1 MSASTQGKDA
11 LPAPSGP
18 PGRGWLAALVLVLVV
33 LALYLYPLA
42 ATRAHLGPSP
52 LPPLFAPDLYCY
64 LSLSNPQAVAPH
76 VVANPWYGLPVL
88 EAATGYGK
96 FGLSFVLFG
105 GLRHLL
111 GNSWWATVALW
122 TALWT
127 LLICLAAIWL
137 LRRLLPQ
144 KDGLLI
150 CLGTALLLL
159 VDLHTLPGVL
169 AAWLHL
175 PSLRGFEGVAL
186 PYARS
191 FFPQV
196 AIPLMLAYVGLQ
208 VDALQKRRWMP
219 WLGMAAV
226 QWLAFVLFPYAML
239 LMAGITGLILLL
251 ALLTRRLQPGYA
263 KIAGFGLLCALLDV
277 AFLFHGG
284 AGAISGGGPLVA
296 LDPALL
302 LHLLLSKTLW
312 LVLVVTAL
320 VGLLGAERAEVKW
333 TLVSLGGATALLLL
347 ADGVISPAFQI
358 ANHGLYLVH
367 TTLALQLAY
376 LLAMVYP
383 ALQRRI
389 PRLRWALPVLLV
401 LILANGVLTA
411 QGNYRALLPFNQ
423 VQKDKASILISLDL
437 QPDDLVIADARFVD
451 DTSCWLPLLSRGRV
465 LFCRDA
471 EFALAP
477 ADEDR
482 VQRLRQAL
490 YLYFAGR
497 DPAWVDQVLSPAGDF
512 SEQNFLSL
520 TLERLVLEG
529 PQRASALV
537 SLRTLVDSH
546 LTLVEQGDPSAKLLF
561 GSFHR
566 ILVLDR
572 ADDPVFTRSRIAKY
586 LQIERE
592 ERRGDYVLLWCKPI

>member
-1 MSASTQGKDA
+1 MSAPTAGRDA
-11 LPAPSGP
+11 QSSSPAA
-18 PGRGWLAALVLVLVV
+18 PGYGWLAALLLVILV
-33 LALYLYPLA
+33 LYLYPLA

-64 LSLSNPQAVAPH
+64 LNLSNPQTVAPH
-76 VVANPWYGLPVL
+76 VVANPWYGLPVP

-105 GLRHLL
+105 VLRRLL
-111 GNSWWATVALW
+111 GGSWWAAVAIW

-127 LLICLAAIWL
+127 LLICLAAVWL

-144 KDGLLI
+144 GNGMLLGLS
-150 CLGTALLLL
+150 TALLLL
-159 VDLHTLPGVL
+159 ADLHTLPALL

-196 AIPLMLAYVGLQ
+196 AIPLVLAYIGLQ
-208 VDALQKRRWMP
+208 VDALQKRRWLS

-226 QWLAFVLFPYAML
+226 QGLAFVLFPYAML
-239 LMAGITGLILLL
+239 LMAGITGLVLLL
-251 ALLTRRLQPGYA
+251 ALLARRLQPSYA
-263 KIAGFGLLCALLDV
+263 QIAGFGLLCALLD
-277 AFLFHGG
+277 AAYLFHGG
-284 AGAISGGGPLVA
+284 AGAISAGGPLVV

-320 VGLLGAERAEVKW
+320 VGLLRAERPEVKW
-333 TLVSLGGATALLLL
+333 TLVSLGGTTALLLL
-347 ADGVISPAFQI
+347 ADGVISPALQI
-358 ANHGLYLVH
+358 ANHGLYFVH
-367 TTLALQLAY
+367 TTLTLQLAY

-383 ALQRRI
+383 ALLRRI
-389 PRLRWALPVLLV
+389 PRLRWALPVFLV
-401 LILANGVLTA
+401 LILADGALTA
-411 QGNYRALLPFNQ
+411 HGNYRALLPFNQ
-423 VQKDKASILISLDL
+423 VQKDKAGILVSLDL
-437 QPDDLVIADARFVD
+437 QPDDMVIADARFVD
-451 DTSCWLPLLSRGRV
+451 DTGCWLPLLSRARV

-471 EFALAP
+471 EFALLR

-520 TLERLVLEG
+520 TLERLDLEG
-529 PQRASALV
+529 PQRAEALA
-537 SLRTLVDSH
+537 SLKALIDSR
-546 LTLVEQGDPSAKLLF
+546 LALVEQGDPAARLMF
-561 GSFHR
+561 GDFRR
-566 ILVLDR
+566 IVVLDR
-572 ADDPVFTRSRIAKY
+572 ADDPLFERSRIAKY
-586 LQIERE
+586 LRIERE